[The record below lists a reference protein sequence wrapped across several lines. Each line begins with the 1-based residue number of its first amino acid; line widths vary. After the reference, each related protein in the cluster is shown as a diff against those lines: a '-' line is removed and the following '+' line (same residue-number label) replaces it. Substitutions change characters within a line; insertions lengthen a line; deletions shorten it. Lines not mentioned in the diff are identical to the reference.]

1 MQVAQVTSNVQ
12 IRCRLIP
19 MRTNRVAA
27 IARYTILEAW
37 RNRLVAIVLVAT
49 GVLFLL
55 SVFARELA
63 ITESLRLQTA
73 LLAASLRLAGVFFV
87 ALYIL
92 NGLTREFND
101 KVVELMLSLDLP
113 RPAFML
119 GKYCGYALIALG
131 VAVIATLPI
140 AFLAPLPQALAW
152 GCSLAM
158 ELLIV
163 AAVSV
168 FCMTTFSQLPSAAAF
183 VAAFYLLGR
192 SITAIQLM
200 SSSSLVAG
208 GGIGQKAGEW
218 LADAMAFLLPRLD
231 AFAQTSWLLEGQAT
245 PALAGAALQSAIYT
259 ALLLAAA
266 MFDLYRKNF

>member
-1 MQVAQVTSNVQ
+1 MKTD
-12 IRCRLIP
+12 
-19 MRTNRVAA
+19 RVAA
-27 IARYTILEAW
+27 IARYTVLEAW

-49 GVLFLL
+49 ALLFLL

-73 LLAASLRLAGVFFV
+73 VLAASLRLASVFFV

-113 RPAFML
+113 RPAYLL
-119 GKYCGYALIALG
+119 GKFCGFAFIALG
-131 VAVIATLPI
+131 VAAIATLPL
-140 AFLAPLPQALAW
+140 AFLAPFPQALAW
-152 GCSLAM
+152 GSTLAM

-168 FCMTTFSQLPSAAAF
+168 FCITTFSQLPSAAAF

-208 GGIGQKAGEW
+208 SGPTQEAAER
-218 LADAMAFLLPRLD
+218 LADAMALLLPRLD
-231 AFAQTSWLLEGQAT
+231 AFAQTAWLLESDTAMSLASAT
-245 PALAGAALQSAIYT
+245 VQSVIYVG
-259 ALLLAAA
+259 LLLSAA